1 MVKRKKKSGLPFI
14 QLYHYMIE
22 SGAWQDLSCYSRT
35 VYLEIARKHNGYNN
49 GDLSYTFQEAS
60 KIMHRSTYGK
70 ALNELVSHGF
80 IDIVRSGGLNKQCN
94 IFALSYRWKKYGT
107 PQFEER
113 KRTVINP
120 DWTP

>member
-1 MVKRKKKSGLPFI
+1 MAKFKKKSGPQFI
-14 QLYHYMIE
+14 QLFHYMIK
-22 SGAWQDLSCYSRT
+22 SDAWQNLSCYART
-35 VYLEIARKHNGYNN
+35 VYIEISAKHNGFNN

-60 KIMHRSTYGK
+60 KIMHRTTYAK

-94 IFALSYRWKKYGT
+94 IFALSFRWKRYGT
-107 PQFEER
+107 PDFEAG

-120 DWTP
+120 NWKP